1 MRHNEQRQV
10 KSLNPS
16 SSGTGNLALE
26 TVPGEKDRRNRD
38 SNKVPVLCAVR
49 KWLWNA
55 GT

>member
-1 MRHNEQRQV
+1 VRHNEQRQV

-16 SSGTGNLALE
+16 LSGTGNLALE
-26 TVPGEKDRRNRD
+26 TVPGEKGRRNRD

-55 GT
+55 GR